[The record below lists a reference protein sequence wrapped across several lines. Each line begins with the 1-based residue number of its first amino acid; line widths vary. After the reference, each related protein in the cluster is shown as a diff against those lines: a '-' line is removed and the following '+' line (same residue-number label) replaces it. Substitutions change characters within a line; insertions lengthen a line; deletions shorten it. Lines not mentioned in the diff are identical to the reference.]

1 MPMNPKRRIVIL
13 GATGSIGTNA
23 LRVIRAHR
31 DRLELVGIAG
41 RSRVENLAAIAHEFK
56 VRDIAVFD
64 PGTETPVSLA
74 SRFPAGSRIH
84 TEMDGMIELATLS
97 NADMVLIAVVGT
109 TALMPC
115 IHAIR
120 CGKSIA
126 LASKEILVMAGEFIL
141 PLIREHENL
150 LLPTDSEH
158 NAIFQCIRSEPVRNV
173 QKILLTASGGPY
185 LHTPLESLA
194 SITPEEA
201 IRHPKWKMGPKI
213 SLDSATMANKG
224 LEVIEARWLFDLRP
238 DQIEVVIHPQSI
250 VHSMVQWVDGS
261 ILAQMSPPNMSFA
274 IQNCLLYPDRV
285 TGTDRPLDFSAGI
298 NLEFSPPDPHRF
310 PCLNLAIEALK
321 AGGTAPAVYNAAN
334 EVAVSAF
341 FDYKIAFDRIPAVIA
356 HTLASAD
363 RVAPQSIEDIIQS
376 DTAARRI
383 SQQFIHT

>member
-1 MPMNPKRRIVIL
+1 MNPKRRVVIL

-31 DRLELVGIAG
+31 DRLELVGIAS
-41 RSRVENLAAIAHEFK
+41 RSRVDNLAAIAHEFN
-56 VRDIAVFD
+56 VRDVAIFD
-64 PGTETPVSLA
+64 PGQESPDSLK

-84 TEMDGMIELATLS
+84 TGMDGLIEIATMPE
-97 NADMVLIAVVGT
+97 ADMVLVAVVGT
-109 TALMPC
+109 TALIPC
-115 IHAIR
+115 IQAIR

-141 PLIREHENL
+141 PLVREHKNL

-158 NAIFQCIRSEPVRNV
+158 NAIFQCIRDEPSRHV

-201 IRHPKWKMGPKI
+201 IRHPKWNMGPKI

-224 LEVIEARWLFDLRP
+224 LEVIEAKWLFDLRP

-274 IQNCLLYPDRV
+274 IQNCLLYPDRIA
-285 TGTDRPLDFSAGI
+285 GIDKPLDFSSAI
-298 NLEFSPPDPHRF
+298 NLEFAPPDPLRF

-321 AGGTAPAVYNAAN
+321 AGGTAPAIFNAAN

-363 RVAPQSIEDIIQS
+363 RDAPQSIEDIIRS
-376 DTAARRI
+376 DLEARRI
-383 SQQFIHT
+383 SQQFIHS

>member
-1 MPMNPKRRIVIL
+1 MNPKRRVVIL

-31 DRLELVGIAG
+31 DQLELVGIAS
-41 RSRVENLAAIAHEFK
+41 RSRIENLAAIAHEFN
-56 VRDIAVFD
+56 VRNVAIFD
-64 PGTETPVSLA
+64 PGRESPASLR
-74 SRFPAGSRIH
+74 SRFPAGSRIR
-84 TEMDGMIELATLS
+84 TGMDGLIEVATMPE
-97 NADMVLIAVVGT
+97 ADMVLVAVVGT
-109 TALMPC
+109 TALIPC

-141 PLIREHENL
+141 PLVRENKNL

-158 NAIFQCIRSEPVRNV
+158 NAIFQCIRDEPARHI

-201 IRHPKWKMGPKI
+201 IRHPKWNMGPKI

-224 LEVIEARWLFDLRP
+224 LEIIEARWLFDLRP

-261 ILAQMSPPNMSFA
+261 VLAQMSPPNMSFA
-274 IQNCLLYPDRV
+274 IQNCLLYPDRIA
-285 TGTDRPLDFSAGI
+285 GIDQPLDFSAGI
-298 NLEFSPPDPHRF
+298 ALDFSAPDPQRF
-310 PCLNLAIEALK
+310 PCLNLAIAALK
-321 AGGTAPAVYNAAN
+321 AGGTAPAVFNAAN

-363 RVAPQSIEDIIQS
+363 RDSPESIEDIVQS
-376 DTAARRI
+376 DLEARRI